1 MSSQPI
7 ETILPEIRDRIAFLV
22 ETAVSNGSTISVD
35 ELRSL
40 MPINRFPTGG
50 VLKQFLTTDER
61 LSRLLAEVKGEITLR
76 GKEDLAEGRQ
86 SQRVLAHTRLAQ
98 ADDFLR
104 RLGRFCPWIELAGI
118 SGSTAYAGT
127 KPEDDL
133 DFFLV
138 VERRRLW
145 ISLLLAMATARFL
158 RLRSKSSP
166 VYCFNRVVERAD
178 CELTFRATRE
188 PLFAREALNLV
199 VLRGNGLYGHLLASA
214 GWIERLFPR
223 LFAMRLNDA
232 GEADDTP
239 RAEHGVTGTLANAAA
254 FLVLGPYLWLAGLI
268 RNVRLRK
275 AGRERECFRAVV
287 RTDHYATESTLYDE
301 LREEYRRALA

>member
-7 ETILPEIRDRIAFLV
+7 ETILPKIRERITFLV

-35 ELRSL
+35 ELQSL
-40 MPINRFPTGG
+40 IPVNRFPNGG

-86 SQRVLAHTRLAQ
+86 SQRILAHARLAQ

-104 RLGRFCPWIELAGI
+104 TLGRICPWIELAGI
-118 SGSTAYAGT
+118 SGSTSYAGT

-138 VERRRLW
+138 AERRRLW
-145 ISLLLAMATARFL
+145 ISLLLAMATARLL

-166 VYCFNRVVERAD
+166 VYCFNRIVERAE
-178 CELTFRATRE
+178 CEQTFRATRE
-188 PLFAREALNLV
+188 PLFAREALNLTI
-199 VLRGNGLYGHLLASA
+199 LRGKGLYGHLLVSA
-214 GWIERLFPR
+214 RWMGTVFPE
-223 LFAMRLNDA
+223 LFAARLEEA
-232 GEADDTP
+232 GEADDST
-239 RAEHGVTGTLANAAA
+239 REKRRVVGRIANATALLA
-254 FLVLGPYLWLAGLI
+254 LGPYLWLAGI
-268 RNVRLRK
+268 VRNVRLRRK
-275 AGRERECFRAVV
+275 GRDIECFRTVI
-287 RTDHYATESTLYDE
+287 RSDRYATESTLYDE
-301 LREEYRRALA
+301 LREAYERAFA